1 MKKVYLM
8 LGMALVVTGCAGPN
22 PYVYKAPVEDRS
34 RDAAPDVRA
43 SEPGTVVPAEPA
55 PGVTVTPIGQ
65 TPVIR
70 AQREALEKPVQVQVQ
85 PPVEQVVS
93 QPQSPAVVA
102 LLETARQDSSSGNL
116 RTAQNRLERA
126 LRIAPRDPEV
136 YIQLADV
143 QRRQGQFLQ
152 AEQVALKGVSVASGQ
167 SSPLRRLWT
176 LIADIRQEAGNAAG
190 AREARQ
196 KAAAY

>member
-8 LGMALVVTGCAGPN
+8 LGVALAMAGCAGPS
-22 PYVYKAPVEDRS
+22 PYDYKAPVEDRS
-34 RDAAPDVRA
+34 RTSRSGAPGTAAPA
-43 SEPGTVVPAEPA
+43 VPST
-55 PGVTVTPIGQ
+55 GVKVTPVGQ
-65 TPVIR
+65 APVIR
-70 AQREALEKPVQVQVQ
+70 AQRDELDKPVQVQQ
-85 PPVEQVVS
+85 PMQQAVNR
-93 QPQSPAVVA
+93 PQSPAVIA

-116 RTAQNRLERA
+116 RTAQSRLERA

-152 AEQVALKGVSVASGQ
+152 AEQVALKGVSVAAGQ
-167 SSPLRRLWT
+167 KSPLRRLWT
-176 LIADIRQEAGNAAG
+176 LIADIRQEAGNVAG

>member
-1 MKKVYLM
+1 MKRLGVIAALAALM
-8 LGMALVVTGCAGPN
+8 AGCAGPN
-22 PYVYKAPVEDRS
+22 PYRAPVEDRGS
-34 RDAAPDVRA
+34 QAPVAAP
-43 SEPGTVVPAEPA
+43 PGSVIPVEEDS
-55 PGVTVTPIGQ
+55 GVQVTPVGT

-70 AQREALEKPVQVQVQ
+70 AQRETLENLESQTAQ
-85 PPVEQVVS
+85 PDVEAGIQSV

-102 LLETARQDSSSGNL
+102 LLESARSDTGSGDL

-152 AEQVALKGVSVASGQ
+152 AEQVALKGISIASGQ
-167 SSPLRRLWT
+167 KDYLRRLWT
-176 LIADIRQEAGNAAG
+176 LVAEIRAEGGNSAG
-190 AREARQ
+190 AAEARQ

>member
-34 RDAAPDVRA
+34 RTAQS
-43 SEPGTVVPAEPA
+43 SEPGAIVPAEPA
-55 PGVTVTPIGQ
+55 PGVKVTPIGQ
-65 TPVIR
+65 APVIR
-70 AQREALEKPVQVQVQ
+70 AQRDELDKPVQVQQ
-85 PPVEQVVS
+85 PVEQVAVS
-93 QPQSPAVVA
+93 RPQSPAVVA

-116 RTAQNRLERA
+116 RTAQSRLERA

-167 SSPLRRLWT
+167 SSPLRRLWN

>member
-1 MKKVYLM
+1 MKKVYVMTALV
-8 LGMALVVTGCAGPN
+8 LVVTGCAGPN
-22 PYVYKAPVEDRS
+22 PYRAPVEDRS
-34 RDAAPDVRA
+34 RTPQS
-43 SEPGTVVPAEPA
+43 SEPGTVVPADPA
-55 PGVTVTPIGQ
+55 PGVKVTPLGQ
-65 TPVIR
+65 APVIR
-70 AQREALEKPVQVQVQ
+70 AQRDELDKPVQAQQAVQ
-85 PPVEQVVS
+85 PSVS
-93 QPQSPAVVA
+93 QPQSPAVIA
-102 LLETARQDSSSGNL
+102 LLETARQDSGSGNL
-116 RTAQNRLERA
+116 RTAQSRLERA

-167 SSPLRRLWT
+167 SGALRRLWN
-176 LIADIRQEAGNAAG
+176 LIADIRTEAGNSAG

>member
-8 LGMALVVTGCAGPN
+8 VGLALVVTGCAGPN

-34 RDAAPDVRA
+34 RTPQS
-43 SEPGTVVPAEPA
+43 SEPGTVVPVDPV
-55 PGVTVTPIGQ
+55 PGVKVTPIGGA
-65 TPVIR
+65 PVIR
-70 AQREALEKPVQVQVQ
+70 AQREEEDKPVQIQA
-85 PPVEQVVS
+85 PVEQVVS
-93 QPQSPAVVA
+93 QPQSPAVIA

-152 AEQVALKGVSVASGQ
+152 AEQVALKGVSVAAGQ
-167 SSPLRRLWT
+167 KNPLRRLWS

-190 AREARQ
+190 AAEARQ

>member
-8 LGMALVVTGCAGPN
+8 VGMALVMTGCAGNN

-34 RDAAPDVRA
+34 RTPPL
-43 SEPGTVVPAEPA
+43 SEPGTVIPAEPV
-55 PGVTVTPIGQ
+55 PGVKVTPIG
-65 TPVIR
+65 TGPVIR
-70 AQREALEKPVQVQVQ
+70 AQREVQDVPAASQ
-85 PPVEQVVS
+85 PIESAVVS
-93 QPQSPAVVA
+93 QPQSPAVIA
-102 LLETARQDSSSGNL
+102 LLETAKQDSGSGNL
-116 RTAQNRLERA
+116 RTAQSRLERA

-167 SSPLRRLWT
+167 RSALRRLWT

-190 AREARQ
+190 AKEARL

>member
-34 RDAAPDVRA
+34 RSTPQS

-70 AQREALEKPVQVQVQ
+70 AQRETLDKPVQVQQ
-85 PPVEQVVS
+85 PVEQVVS

-102 LLETARQDSSSGNL
+102 LLETARQDSSNGNL
-116 RTAQNRLERA
+116 RTAQSRLERA

-167 SSPLRRLWT
+167 RSPLRRLWT

>member
-34 RDAAPDVRA
+34 RTVQP

-55 PGVTVTPIGQ
+55 PGVKVTPIGQ
-65 TPVIR
+65 APVIR
-70 AQREALEKPVQVQVQ
+70 AQRDELDKPVQVQQ
-85 PPVEQVVS
+85 PVEQVAVS
-93 QPQSPAVVA
+93 RPQSPAVVA

-116 RTAQNRLERA
+116 RTAQSRLERA

-167 SSPLRRLWT
+167 SSPLRRLWN

>member
-1 MKKVYLM
+1 MKKIYLM
-8 LGMALVVTGCAGPN
+8 VGVALLVTGCAGQN

-34 RDAAPDVRA
+34 GSAARTEA
-43 SEPGTVVPAEPA
+43 PGAVVPAEPA
-55 PGVTVTPIGQ
+55 PGVKVTPIGEA
-65 TPVIR
+65 PVIR
-70 AQREALEKPVQVQVQ
+70 GQREEQDRPVPVQQ
-85 PPVEQVVS
+85 PVAPVIS
-93 QPQSPAVVA
+93 QAQSPAVIA
-102 LLETARQDSSSGNL
+102 LLETARQDSSSGDL
-116 RTAQNRLERA
+116 RTAQSRLERA

-167 SSPLRRLWT
+167 NSTLRRLWN
-176 LIADIRQEAGNAAG
+176 LIADIRQEGGNAAG

-196 KAAAY
+196 KAAVY